1 MTTRRDLLTA
11 APAAGAFLALG
22 PAALS
27 VPSAARAQQAAV
39 PGLLWRSPSLREE
52 TVTGPFG
59 SITTRDTA
67 AVNERLAMTERRV
80 IEVTPDVWLLAG
92 WGIAQSMAIRA
103 PEGWIIVDTGDSTAA
118 AQEMRDNLEAA
129 LGGPVQIAAILL
141 THWHYSDGTA
151 AWDDEGVEL
160 WGHEWL
166 HRNRVA
172 GSGVGP
178 LAGFYQARAISQ
190 FAVFHPPEGPDAF
203 PNNLRFTP
211 DKLLSESSYRPPERL
226 FTNGTVETLTIA
238 GEEVTVMPNRS
249 DASDSVGFY
258 FPRLRTLISNF
269 MAPGFIF
276 NLFSLRGGPF
286 RNPDAFAEDSRRME
300 TFDAEILLDVH
311 AAPVTGEDA
320 VRAAIQRSGDQVR
333 LIRDQALRMI
343 ARGMDGRA
351 AAEAVVM
358 PPELRDGWEIYGQV
372 ESHVRQ
378 IYNGTV
384 GWFGNDVYDI
394 NPLAIS
400 EESRR
405 TVEMMGGVDAV
416 RDAAAEAAAAGTIDG
431 WQWALRLTSYLLD
444 LDRADQGARATRAIA
459 ARALGQ
465 RTTSSNARGW
475 YITEALE
482 MEGNLRAMGKPV
494 TIGEVRAVLGTP
506 RREDLIAAGTAAS
519 LAFLPVL
526 VDPNQ
531 AGETRTAFTLQVE
544 GDETA
549 WHIEMRNGVILTEP
563 ATVPLDDHVVLTADE
578 LAKFVLGLAAPASDS
593 PLAVLDAALDRS
605 GFVFLPASP
614 AAVLDNPAA
623 EVHLL
628 GEGSQ

>member
-1 MTTRRDLLTA
+1 MTTRRDLLAA
-11 APAAGAFLALG
+11 APVAGAFLALG

-27 VPSAARAQQAAV
+27 FPSAARAQDATV
-39 PGLLWRSPSLREE
+39 PGPLWRSPSLREE
-52 TVTGPFG
+52 TVTAPNGA
-59 SITTRDTA
+59 ITTHDA
-67 AVNERLAMTERRV
+67 AAANERLAMTEKRA
-80 IEVTPDVWLLAG
+80 IEVAPDVWLLAG
-92 WGIAQSMAIRA
+92 WGIAHSMAIRA
-103 PEGWIIVDTGDSTAA
+103 PGGWIIVDTGDSTAA
-118 AQEMRDNLEAA
+118 AQEMRDMLEAA
-129 LGGPVQIAAILL
+129 VSAPIRVAAILL
-141 THWHYSDGTA
+141 THWHYADGTA
-151 AWDDEGVEL
+151 AWSDEGAQV

-166 HRNRVA
+166 DRNRIE

-190 FAVFHPPEGPDAF
+190 FAVFHPPEGADAF

-226 FTNGTVETLTIA
+226 FANGTVETFNIA

-249 DASDSVGFY
+249 DASDSVGFH
-258 FPRLRTLISNF
+258 FPRLGLLVSNF
-269 MAPGFIF
+269 MAQGFIF
-276 NLFSLRGGPF
+276 NVYSLRGGPF
-286 RNPDAFAEDSRRME
+286 RNPDAFLEDSRRME
-300 TFDAEILLDVH
+300 TFDAAILLDLH
-311 AAPVTGEDA
+311 AAPVTGEVA
-320 VRAAIQRSGDQVR
+320 VREAIRRSGDQVR
-333 LIRDQALRMI
+333 LIRDQSLRMI

-358 PPELRDGWEIYGQV
+358 PAALRDGWEFYGQV

-378 IYNGTV
+378 MYGGTV

-394 NPLAIS
+394 NPLPIA
-400 EESRR
+400 EEARR
-405 TVEMMGGVDAV
+405 TIGMMGGVESV
-416 RDAAAEAAAAGTIDG
+416 RVAAAGAAEAGEIAG
-431 WQWALRLTSYLLD
+431 WQWALRLTSLLLQ
-444 LDRADQGARATRAIA
+444 LDPQDQAARDTRSIA

-482 MEGNLRAMGKPV
+482 LEGKLLAMGRPV

-526 VDPNQ
+526 VDPER

-563 ATVPLDDHVVLTADE
+563 AAVPLSDHVELKPDE
-578 LAKFVLGLAAPASDS
+578 LAEFVLGLAAPASDS

-614 AAVLDNPAA
+614 AAVLDDPAA